1 MCFLEGREVH
11 GRHPPIRL
19 GVSGRRNQLPA
30 GGSRATRERDTG
42 TGRTVARAATTR
54 ERGKTCITSSTVSP
68 PAVSFRFGRRLGVGD
83 ARPLQRD
90 GHLGTL
96 GSLEDLY
103 SYRSFSFL
111 PTRGRWYER
120 RTDRTSVSEACH
132 LLHSWGT
139 GKGLDM
145 QPRHLD

>member
-1 MCFLEGREVH
+1 MVCFFEGREVH

-54 ERGKTCITSSTVSP
+54 ERGNPCITSSTVSP
-68 PAVSFRFGRRLGVGD
+68 PAVPFRFGRRIGVGD
-83 ARPLQRD
+83 ARPLRRID
-90 GHLGTL
+90 HLGTL

-103 SYRSFSFL
+103 FSFL
-111 PTRGRWYER
+111 P
-120 RTDRTSVSEACH
+120 
-132 LLHSWGT
+132 
-139 GKGLDM
+139 
-145 QPRHLD
+145 